1 MIPIEYSDWRPW
13 GRWVVLDVTPRLVV
27 KKLVVEPGCR
37 ISLQKHSFRS
47 ERWIVMQGEAHVQL
61 GDEQLTMQMG
71 DGVLIP
77 KNTLHRLSNES
88 DQEVLL
94 LEIQFGD
101 LLSEDDIERLE
112 DDYGRDE
119 KSPVLQDPK

>member
-1 MIPIEYSDWRPW
+1 MIPIEYRVGDSDWRPW
-13 GRWVVLDVTPRLVV
+13 GRWVVLDVTPR
-27 KKLVVEPGCR
+27 LVVEPGCR

-112 DDYGRDE
+112 DD
-119 KSPVLQDPK
+119 